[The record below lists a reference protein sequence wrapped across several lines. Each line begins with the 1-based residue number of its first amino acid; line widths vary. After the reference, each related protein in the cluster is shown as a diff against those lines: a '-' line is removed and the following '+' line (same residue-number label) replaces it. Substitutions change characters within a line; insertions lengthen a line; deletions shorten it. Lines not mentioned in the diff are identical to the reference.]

1 MARLT
6 LTAKQEK
13 FCQEIAKG
21 KTQREAMLIAY
32 PSRKNWTQQSIDV
45 AASQLMNNKLVIS
58 RLQELRAATEKK
70 VIWNRT
76 RALKEINYVLEMHK
90 KDIERIDEACQTEI
104 DLLNLEID
112 KKVAQLAQIDESIG
126 RRVIIQI
133 SKEIKELNE
142 KVAKLKKQ
150 KRMNG
155 TNTHG
160 ILEAAKILNR
170 MYGLDI
176 TKVEIKEPD
185 STREYAKQLSLEE
198 LRAIAYANRNTGK
211 STESN

>member
-1 MARLT
+1 MAK

-112 KKVAQLAQIDESIG
+112 KKIAQLTQIDESVG

>member
-1 MARLT
+1 MAKKLT
-6 LTAKQEK
+6 SKQEK

-112 KKVAQLAQIDESIG
+112 KKVAQLAQIDESISRG
-126 RRVIIQI
+126 VIIRI

-155 TNTHG
+155 TNTRG
-160 ILEAAKILNR
+160 ILEASKILNR

>member
-1 MARLT
+1 MAR

-90 KDIERIDEACQTEI
+90 KDIERIDEACQTEL

-112 KKVAQLAQIDESIG
+112 KKVAQLAQIDESVG

-160 ILEAAKILNR
+160 ILEASKILNR

>member
-1 MARLT
+1 MAR

-104 DLLNLEID
+104 DLWESKIMMLGQKMAEAKTPREL
-112 KKVAQLAQIDESIG
+112 LA
-126 RRVIIQI
+126 I
-133 SKEIKELNE
+133 SNDMREATELI
-142 KVAKLKKQ
+142 AKLKKQ

>member
-1 MARLT
+1 MKK

-104 DLLNLEID
+104 DLWESKIMMLGQQMAEAKTPREL
-112 KKVAQLAQIDESIG
+112 LA
-126 RRVIIQI
+126 I
-133 SKEIKELNE
+133 SNDMREATELI
-142 KVAKLKKQ
+142 AKLKKQ

-160 ILEAAKILNR
+160 ILAAAKILNR

>member
-1 MARLT
+1 MAK

-90 KDIERIDEACQTEI
+90 KDMERIDEACQTEI
-104 DLLNLEID
+104 DLWESKIMMLGQQMTNAKTPRELLDISNEMREATEI
-112 KKVAQLAQIDESIG
+112 I
-126 RRVIIQI
+126 
-133 SKEIKELNE
+133 
-142 KVAKLKKQ
+142 AKLKKQ
-150 KRMNG
+150 RRMNG

-160 ILEAAKILNR
+160 VLEAAKILNR

-185 STREYAKQLSLEE
+185 STREEAKQLSLEE
-198 LRAIAYANRNTGK
+198 LKALAYANRNTNK
-211 STESN
+211 SIESD

>member
-1 MARLT
+1 MAK

-112 KKVAQLAQIDESIG
+112 KKVAQLAQIDESVSRG
-126 RRVIIQI
+126 VIIRI

-155 TNTHG
+155 TNTRG
-160 ILEAAKILNR
+160 ILEASKILNR

>member
-6 LTAKQEK
+6 PKQEK

-112 KKVAQLAQIDESIG
+112 KKVAQLAQIDESVG

-155 TNTHG
+155 TNTKG
-160 ILEAAKILNR
+160 ILEASKILNR

>member
-1 MARLT
+1 MAK

-112 KKVAQLAQIDESIG
+112 KKVAQLAQIDESVG
-126 RRVIIQI
+126 RGVIIRI

-155 TNTHG
+155 TNTRG
-160 ILEAAKILNR
+160 ILEASKILNR

>member
-1 MARLT
+1 MAK

-104 DLLNLEID
+104 DLWESKIMMLGQQMAEAKTPREL
-112 KKVAQLAQIDESIG
+112 LA
-126 RRVIIQI
+126 I
-133 SKEIKELNE
+133 SNDMREATELI
-142 KVAKLKKQ
+142 AKLKKQ